1 MDERVLSFRVGI
13 VVVTAVMLGFILI
26 LLFGAGPQVFTDT
39 YTVKVRFPRAPG
51 VSVNTP
57 VLKSG
62 VKIGRVT
69 NVELL
74 REGGVILTLRLDGDK
89 PVLRS
94 EVPRISTGSLVT
106 GDAVVEFVNPDRAGS
121 GSREEPDPPD
131 EDPEQSARQGASL
144 LHGV

>member
-13 VVVTAVMLGFILI
+13 VAVTAVILGFILI
-26 LLFGAGPQVFTDT
+26 LLFGATPQFFADT

-74 REGGVILTLRLDGDK
+74 REGGVLLTLRLDTDK
-89 PVLRS
+89 PVLRT
-94 EVPRISTGSLVT
+94 EVPRIGTGSLVT
-106 GDAVVEFVNPDRAGS
+106 GDAVVEFVSPREAEPLRPSPAPQDEPPSRSADRATPAM
-121 GSREEPDPPD
+121 RET
-131 EDPEQSARQGASL
+131 
-144 LHGV
+144 